1 MIDGAY
7 IGEIR
12 YFAGNFVPI
21 GWYACDG
28 KSYRVNENIGLYAVL
43 SGNYHDYKY
52 VREFTVPK
60 IEDLNGCKAIICHD
74 GRFPQKT

>member
-1 MIDGAY
+1 MDGAY

-12 YFAGNFVPI
+12 YFAGNFVPV

-28 KSYRVNENIGLYAVL
+28 KSYRVNENMALYAVV
-43 SGNYHDYKY
+43 SGNY
-52 VREFTVPK
+52 REDDDIRTFTVPK

-74 GRFPQKT
+74 GRFPPRS